1 MMASPRTTLSA
12 LLAEFVDV
20 SSCPAT
26 PITGLSLDSREV
38 SVGDVF
44 IALKGSQTSGAQY
57 ITQALEQGAVAILID
72 AGEKADDYG
81 QLPVPVIAVPKLS
94 EFVSDIAGAF
104 YAHPS
109 RQMKVTAVTGTNG
122 KTTCAQLLANLF
134 ELLGEPAGCVGTVG
148 YGTVANTAANQVA
161 ELLPCSEVAAS
172 DILTTPDAV
181 AMQRILAELRD
192 AGSRRVVI
200 EASSHGLAQRRVAGL
215 QIDTAIFTNL
225 SRDHLD
231 YHGDLNRYAAA
242 KSRLFGMSGLKHAV
256 INLDDNV
263 GRLILA
269 NLDPA
274 VDGITYS
281 FENHTADIHCD
292 RIELGASAI
301 AAELVTPW
309 GRGRLTS
316 PLLGKFNLANL
327 LAVIGAAGMQGFRLD
342 DILRAAAKLKAV
354 PGRMEVVDPSARP
367 LVVVDYAHTPDALD
381 KVLRALR
388 LQCSG
393 KLWVVFG
400 CGGDRDK
407 GKRAEMGRVADQ
419 LADSVVVTSDNPR
432 SESPEQ
438 IIQQVLLGITRKV
451 LAVTDRRDAIRAA
464 INAAAVDDIVLIAG
478 KGHEAYQIVAAK
490 RLPFSDLAEA
500 ALALRQKAEAEDK

>member
-1 MMASPRTTLSA
+1 MASPRTTLSA

-81 QLPVPVIAVPKLS
+81 QLLVPVIAVPKLS

-109 RQMKVTAVTGTNG
+109 RQIKVTAVTGTNG

-242 KSRLFGMSGLKHAV
+242 KSRLFAMSGLKHAV

-327 LAVIGAAGMQGFRLD
+327 LAVIGAAGMQGFKLD

-407 GKRAEMGRVADQ
+407 GKRTEMGRVADQ
-419 LADSVVVTSDNPR
+419 LADCVVVTSDNPR